1 MQARRPPI
9 PPSARQRVP
18 GGQWCW
24 RQAYLSQEAQTAFAR
39 STMRPIELLQSIL
52 QAIVR
57 GAMTLLRP
65 ITSRLGSLP
74 GSLLPC
80 TDSSNTFFPGH
91 RSLASLATEVDQVFR
106 YPCSIRRMLTMSA
119 QLKRQYQEKLQH
131 SDTCMLPS
139 FCHSLPSGQ
148 ETGQFLTLDVGG
160 STFRIALMELAGR
173 ARQAGGMVIHHLT
186 AHTIDESVRRLQG
199 TQFFDWM
206 AARIKDVVEATGSV
220 HHDRE
225 WAAIPLG
232 LTWSFP
238 LEQTSHQS
246 GRMQGMGK
254 GFKVAEGTLGMDMA
268 DLLESACA
276 RRGLAVAVEAVINDG
291 AATLLSQAYLDAS
304 TSVGLIL
311 GTGTNAAV
319 FLPTAAMGP
328 SKFASRD
335 PAWLSRARRVIV
347 NTEMSMFG
355 KGVLPRTRWDE
366 ILNKTHSLPDFQ
378 PLEYMTTGRYLG
390 ELLRLIILDAVET
403 CHLFGGILPL
413 SLAEPYSLD
422 TAILARL
429 EEDHSTDLAASTALI
444 ASSFGLKMKPELHEI
459 AFLRMAAQ
467 SISHRAAAYLATAM
481 HALWALQRD
490 TAIKPHTAEGTPK
503 TCIACN
509 GSVILKYPGFKDRC
523 ESYICSMIEESWPL
537 GTGLPVEKV
546 VLQPTY
552 EAALFGAAV
561 AHCRKVICIGRNY
574 AEHISELSSARPSQP
589 FWFLKPTSS
598 LVLPPSSSVSASPP
612 PKITVPRGV
621 EAAHEIEL
629 GLIIGPVQASSSAS
643 SSPRQKYRNLNLAS
657 LDAALPLIGGYV
669 MGIDVTARNVQWEA
683 KRKGLPWS
691 ISKGFDTFL
700 PISRFIPKQRI
711 PNPHD
716 ATLWLAVN
724 GEVRQRDSTALFL
737 FDIPR
742 MLSDISKVMTLEEG
756 DIVLTGTPKGVGPL
770 LGGDVVQAGV
780 EVAGEEVPEG
790 RIDVVVED
798 DTAEGGFVYRE
809 T

>member
-1 MQARRPPI
+1 
-9 PPSARQRVP
+9 
-18 GGQWCW
+18 
-24 RQAYLSQEAQTAFAR
+24 
-39 STMRPIELLQSIL
+39 MRPLELLQSIL

-65 ITSRLGSLP
+65 ITSRLGSP
-74 GSLLPC
+74 PASLLPY
-80 TDSSNTFFPGH
+80 TDSSDTFLPHH
-91 RSLASLATEVDQVFR
+91 RSLACLAKEVDQVFR

-119 QLKRQYQEKLQH
+119 QLKGQYHEKLQH
-131 SDTCMLPS
+131 SDACMLPS

-148 ETGQFLTLDVGG
+148 ETGQFLALDVGG

-173 ARQAGGMVIHHLT
+173 ARQADGMVIRHLT
-186 AHTIDESVRRLQG
+186 AHTIDEPVRRLRG

-220 HHDRE
+220 RQE
-225 WAAIPLG
+225 QERAAIPLG

-238 LEQTSHQS
+238 LEQTSHRS

-276 RRGLAVAVEAVINDG
+276 RQGLGVVVEAVINDG

-319 FLPTAAMGP
+319 YLPTTVMGQ

-335 PAWLSRARRVIV
+335 QVWLSRASRVIV

-366 ILNKTHSLPDFQ
+366 ILNNTHSLPDFQ

-403 CHLFGGILPL
+403 CQLFGGILPL
-413 SLAEPYSLD
+413 SLAEPYTLD
-422 TAILARL
+422 TVILAHL

-444 ASSFGLKMKPELHEI
+444 ASSFGLKIKPELHEI

-467 SISHRAAAYLATAM
+467 SISHRAAAYLATAI
-481 HALWALQRD
+481 HALWALQKD
-490 TAIKPHTAEGTPK
+490 TAINPHTPDGTPK

-523 ESYICSMIEESWPL
+523 EGYISSMIEESSPL

-546 VLQPTY
+546 VFQPTY

-561 AHCRKVICIGRNY
+561 AVALESIAQHCRKVICIGRNY

-598 LVLPPSSSVSASPP
+598 LVLPPSSTSASSTEVSASA
-612 PKITVPRGV
+612 PKITVPQGV

-629 GLIIGPVQASSSAS
+629 GLIIGPVRPPSSSSS
-643 SSPRQKYRNLNLAS
+643 SSPPFSQRQKYHNLKLNS

-700 PISRFIPKQRI
+700 PISRFVPKHRI

-716 ATLWLAVN
+716 ATIWLAVN

-742 MLSDISKVMTLEEG
+742 MLNDISKVMTLEEG